1 MIYLPDLVVVLAGAG
16 LAAFFAGSET
26 GAYVVS
32 RVRLQH
38 LARSG
43 DARAR
48 RLVRL
53 LADLPGFVTG
63 TLIWTN
69 LFLYAAAAACASV
82 YETLGVEQPDLAGT
96 ATLALPLFVFAELVP
111 KTLYR
116 LRGEA
121 LMLRSTAVLRAAGL
135 LSWPLAKLLS
145 LFAALARGLFRLPE
159 PFRWTF
165 ASRRAVRSQFAE
177 LAAGGALSAGQRQLV
192 ENVLAAGALP
202 ASAAGLR
209 AGAAWKGEVIYLP
222 EEAAVADL
230 LARADASRA
239 RTAVL
244 SGPPGSVT
252 GVVSLMKAVL
262 AAPDT
267 PLSELARRPE
277 RLEEP
282 ISVLRA
288 LEALRRSGRS
298 VGVLSRSGI
307 LVSEGGLARFLML
320 GGGAGRDQPRRRGC
334 RTAGGIFRKLP

>member
-1 MIYLPDLVVVLAGAG
+1 MSYLPDLVVVLAGAG

-53 LADLPGFVTG
+53 LADLPAFVTG

-69 LFLYAAAAACASV
+69 LFLYAVAAACASV
-82 YETLGVEQPDLAGT
+82 YEALGVEQPDLAGT
-96 ATLALPLFVFAELVP
+96 ATLALPLFVLAELVP

-121 LMLRSTAVLRAAGL
+121 LMLRSTAVLRAARL

-145 LFAALARGLFRLPE
+145 LFAALARGIFRLPE

-177 LAAGGALSAGQRQLV
+177 LAAGGALSAGQRQMV

-209 AGAAWKGEVIYLP
+209 AGAAWEEEMICLP

-230 LARADASRA
+230 LRACAGPMRA

-244 SGPPGSVT
+244 SGPPGNVT
-252 GVVSLMKAVL
+252 GVISLAKAVL

-320 GGGAGRDQPRRRGC
+320 GGGAP
-334 RTAGGIFRKLP
+334 